1 MELLYS
7 SCGCCCTGSGAMVL
21 AATATDG
28 LTGYGDVLGFA
39 LRVRV
44 LLALEAGTETTGT
57 AELTDA
63 DDGED
68 EELIM

>member
-1 MELLYS
+1 
-7 SCGCCCTGSGAMVL
+7 MVL